1 MEEIIMEPIIVD
13 YDKCNADGICA
24 DVCPRKLIVVDAED
38 SMPRPIPEAVE
49 LCINCGHCL
58 AVCPTGAITLNEIV
72 PEKCPPINKRLWPDY
87 DQLEQLLKS
96 RRSIRVYKDKPV
108 DSEIIE
114 TLLETCRF
122 APSGSNGQPVNWII
136 ATGSK
141 RLKDLA
147 QLVIDWM
154 SHAVE
159 TKQPIAER
167 LKLDVVVK
175 GWERGQDRIF
185 RGAPMVI
192 MTHALETASLPQES
206 CVIAMTYLDL
216 AAASMGL
223 GACWVGYLMLAATQH
238 APLKEALGIPQDHR
252 LYGAMVVGYP
262 QYSYRRIPPR
272 NQPRVVLW

>member
-49 LCINCGHCL
+49 LCISCGHCL
-58 AVCPTGAITLNEIV
+58 TACPTSAITLKEV
-72 PEKCPPINKRLWPDY
+72 APEDCPPIKKSLWPDY
-87 DQLEQLLKS
+87 NQLDQLLKS
-96 RRSIRVYKDKPV
+96 RRSIRVYQDKPI

-122 APSGSNGQPVNWII
+122 APSGSNGQPVNWIM
-136 ATGSK
+136 ATGSS

-167 LKLDVVVK
+167 LHLDVVVR
-175 GWERGQDRIF
+175 GWD
-185 RGAPMVI
+185 
-192 MTHALETASLPQES
+192 
-206 CVIAMTYLDL
+206 MTYLDL

-238 APLKEALGIPQDHR
+238 APLKKALGIPQDHR

-262 QYSYRRIPPR
+262 KYSYHRIPPR
-272 NQPRVVLW
+272 NQPKVVMW